1 MFIERYFKEPIKYAI
16 SDWKK
21 IFVGGVFG
29 LIFYISID
37 LLSLILPDF
46 SLFYQL
52 STWNRLLP

>member
-29 LIFYISID
+29 LIFYDKPPRKPTI
-37 LLSLILPDF
+37 LIVIQNKVL
-46 SLFYQL
+46 
-52 STWNRLLP
+52 